1 MGKLESYVQNNKTG
15 PLSYTT
21 CENKLKWINELNGI
35 PEIIKLM
42 EENVGR
48 NLLDIHL
55 SNIFLD
61 LFPQAKETK
70 AKKKKKWE
78 YIKWKAFLEWRNYQQ
93 SKKATYWMGEDICKW
108 YCWKGVNS

>member
-1 MGKLESYVQNNKTG
+1 MGKLDSYVQNNKTG

-21 CENKLKWINELNGI
+21 CENKLKWINELNGT

-61 LFPQAKETK
+61 LFPQAR
-70 AKKKKKWE
+70 KKQKQKINKWDQPKKILHSE
-78 YIKWKAFLEWRNYQQ
+78 GNHQQ
-93 SKKATYWMGEDICKW
+93 NKNATY
-108 YCWKGVNS
+108 